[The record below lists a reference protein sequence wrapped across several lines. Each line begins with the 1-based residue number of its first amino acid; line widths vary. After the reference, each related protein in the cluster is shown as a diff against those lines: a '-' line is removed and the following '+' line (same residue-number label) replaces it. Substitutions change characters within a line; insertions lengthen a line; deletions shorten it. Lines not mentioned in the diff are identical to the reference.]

1 MKLALPALLAVLALS
16 QTVEAKTV
24 EAKTKVVA
32 TDDKA
37 ATAERNRPPLDN
49 KSTSGIAA
57 SSGAKAAPADKNAS
71 SPYPPAIY
79 FDF

>member
-1 MKLALPALLAVLALS
+1 MKLALSALLAVLALS
-16 QTVEAKTV
+16 QAV

-32 TDDKA
+32 TDAKA
-37 ATAERNRPPLDN
+37 ATAEKSQPLLDN
-49 KSTSGIAA
+49 KPTGGITSSDAMA
-57 SSGAKAAPADKNAS
+57 TPVDNNAS

>member
-1 MKLALPALLAVLALS
+1 MKLALSALLAVLALS
-16 QTVEAKTV
+16 QTV

-37 ATAERNRPPLDN
+37 ATAEKNRPPLDN
-49 KSTSGIAA
+49 KSTSGITA
-57 SSGAKAAPADKNAS
+57 SSGAKEAPADKNAS

>member
-1 MKLALPALLAVLALS
+1 MKLALSALLAVLALS
-16 QTVEAKTV
+16 QAVEAKTV
-24 EAKTKVVA
+24 EDKTKVVA

-37 ATAERNRPPLDN
+37 ATAEKNRPPLDN
-49 KSTSGIAA
+49 KSTSGIK
-57 SSGAKAAPADKNAS
+57 SSDAKAAPADKNAS

>member
-1 MKLALPALLAVLALS
+1 MKLALSALLAVLVLS
-16 QTVEAKTV
+16 QTV

-32 TDDKA
+32 TDAKA
-37 ATAERNRPPLDN
+37 AAAEKSRPPLDN
-49 KSTSGIAA
+49 KSTGGITA
-57 SSGAKAAPADKNAS
+57 SSGAMAAPADKNVS

>member
-1 MKLALPALLAVLALS
+1 MKLALSALLALLVLS
-16 QTVEAKTV
+16 QAV

-32 TDDKA
+32 TDGNA
-37 ATAERNRPPLDN
+37 ATAEKSRPPLDN
-49 KSTSGIAA
+49 KSTGGITA
-57 SSGAKAAPADKNAS
+57 SPGAMAAPADKNVS